1 MSLYFGQQ
9 TDWHDG
15 TTSSGEVVKFC
26 VGINIKYTSAEEN
39 ELFSEQS
46 AAQHQLDE
54 STSTFIS
61 FFRQGYYKEEGS
73 RASTQVRRLLAS
85 IHARSVFE

>member
-1 MSLYFGQQ
+1 MSLDFGQQ

-15 TTSSGEVVKFC
+15 TTSSGEVVKFF
-26 VGINIKYTSAEEN
+26 VGRNIKCTSAEEK

-46 AAQHQLDE
+46 AAQPQLDA
-54 STSTFIS
+54 SVSTFIR
-61 FFRQGYYKEEGS
+61 FVRQGYYKEEGS

-85 IHARSVFE
+85 IHARSMFE